1 MLARKNRPV
10 TKRSMTSLLAHHHLA
25 VALAV
30 FLLAAALIAV
40 FGVRMT
46 YLARDLAVAT
56 RLGEAVIGAVLIGAP
71 PPCRSWW

>member
-1 MLARKNRPV
+1 
-10 TKRSMTSLLAHHHLA
+10 MTSLLAHHHLA

>member
-1 MLARKNRPV
+1 
-10 TKRSMTSLLAHHHLA
+10 MTSLLSNRHLA

-30 FLLAAALIAV
+30 FLVAAALIAV
-40 FGVRMT
+40 FGVRVT
-46 YLARDLAVAT
+46 YLARDVALAT